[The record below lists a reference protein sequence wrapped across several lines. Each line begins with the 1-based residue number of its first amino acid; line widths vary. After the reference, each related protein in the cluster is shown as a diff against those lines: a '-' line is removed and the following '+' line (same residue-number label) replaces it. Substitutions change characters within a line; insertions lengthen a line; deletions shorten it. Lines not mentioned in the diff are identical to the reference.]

1 MERAAYLKPE
11 LKGGSMTFFPILET
25 LQGDLTS
32 FIPNNIVSMTDGQIF
47 FNSALFYKGIKPAI
61 DFGLSVSRIGT
72 KAQWD
77 AMKSLSKDF
86 RLEYLRY
93 QELLRMTQIQST
105 GLSEEAQQRIKKG
118 ELITQL
124 ISQDKNSPIPLE
136 GQVIYLFALELG
148 MLNTLPILGIKKFKT
163 EILDFVKNKNP
174 GVIEAITTTHK
185 LTEENKEQLGE
196 ILLEFIEQLELVE
209 E

>member
-1 MERAAYLKPE
+1 
-11 LKGGSMTFFPILET
+11 MTFFPILET
-25 LQGDLTS
+25 LQGDLTA

-47 FNSALFYKGIKPAI
+47 FNSALFYKGVKPAI

-77 AMKSLSKDF
+77 AIRNLSKDF

-105 GLSEEAQQRIKKG
+105 GLSEEAQARLKKG

-124 ISQDKNSPIPLE
+124 ISQDKNKPIPLE
-136 GQVIYLFALELG
+136 GQVIYLFALSLG
-148 MLNTLPILGIKKFKT
+148 MLDTLPSSSITKFKDEVLQFT
-163 EILDFVKNKNP
+163 KEKNSELIKEIVS
-174 GVIEAITTTHK
+174 THT
-185 LTEENKEQLGE
+185 LTDNNKEQLGE
-196 ILLEFIEQLELVE
+196 VLLEYIEQLELVE
-209 E
+209 K